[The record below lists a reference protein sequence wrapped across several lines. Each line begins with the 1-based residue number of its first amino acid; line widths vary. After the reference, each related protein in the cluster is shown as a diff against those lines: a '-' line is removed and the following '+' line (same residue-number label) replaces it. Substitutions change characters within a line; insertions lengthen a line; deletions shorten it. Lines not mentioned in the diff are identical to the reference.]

1 MAEAPVSVLESERAA
16 TTENARPMMD
26 KRGGRACVRVTNK
39 RNQSYSGGL
48 PLGLDASSGAEADSD
63 LELVCTA
70 PPKRARQGSGPS
82 ANRREGRDGRLE
94 ADTPGHLE
102 TLGQPTQQPSSSDLV
117 WEVSSTSSASLNAP
131 ESDIDDDLDSGES
144 VVDEP
149 VCPAFTIQLDYATTS
164 EESVDGMDTFLVT
177 DSAATV
183 SAALLATGETRLVVT
198 DRRSVIRDGLLR

>member
-1 MAEAPVSVLESERAA
+1 
-16 TTENARPMMD
+16 
-26 KRGGRACVRVTNK
+26 
-39 RNQSYSGGL
+39 
-48 PLGLDASSGAEADSD
+48 
-63 LELVCTA
+63 
-70 PPKRARQGSGPS
+70 
-82 ANRREGRDGRLE
+82 
-94 ADTPGHLE
+94 
-102 TLGQPTQQPSSSDLV
+102 
-117 WEVSSTSSASLNAP
+117 ASLNAP